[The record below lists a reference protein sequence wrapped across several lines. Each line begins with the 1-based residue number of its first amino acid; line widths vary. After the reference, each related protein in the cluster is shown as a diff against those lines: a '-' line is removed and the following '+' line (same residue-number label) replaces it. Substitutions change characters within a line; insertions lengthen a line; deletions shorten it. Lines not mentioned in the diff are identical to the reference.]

1 MSCSNCYNGCTEIV
15 SDKCVKYTG
24 IDVPILGITNG
35 DTLLHVEQ
43 TLINFLVPMLNG
55 TGIIP
60 DISNSIICEVVS
72 KYLPTCSTCTGFT
85 LKDIL
90 IALIKAACDLQE
102 QIVDLQEQ
110 IDEIES
116 PYTTSCLSGVTSS
129 SNTHDV
135 LQAVINKLC
144 QVDSNLTALALDVST
159 NYVQISDLDT
169 LIQSYIDS
177 SGQNTLIKNRMVP
190 FAVAPY
196 FGPITF
202 FDGSGAGVGSWDR
215 IFLCNGNNGT
225 PDLRG
230 RTLVGVTDGTMLG
243 GTMSNV
249 VDPGIP
255 GNPSYSIGT
264 NSGTNQVTLDV
275 TQIPNHTH
283 VITNVTTVNDPGHSH
298 EFEGVTNSS
307 GSGTGSRKSVP
318 FTRTTTTNL
327 TGITVDV
334 SSSAS
339 FEGGGL
345 PHSNIQPSIGCRYII
360 YIP

>member
-1 MSCSNCYNGCTEIV
+1 MSCTNCFNGCTDII

-24 IDVPILGITNG
+24 VDVPVLGIENG
-35 DTLLHVEQ
+35 DTLLHVEES
-43 TLINFLVPMLNG
+43 LINFLVPMLDG
-55 TGIIP
+55 TGIVP
-60 DISNSIICEVVS
+60 DISNSIICEAVS

-90 IALIKAACDLQE
+90 IALIKATCDLQE
-102 QIVDLQEQ
+102 QIDDLQLQ

-116 PYTTSCLSGVTSS
+116 PYTTDCLSGVTSS

-135 LQAVINKLC
+135 LQATIDKLC
-144 QVDSNLTALALDVST
+144 EIDTDLLALALDLST

-169 LIQSYIDS
+169 LIQNYIDG
-177 SGQNTLIKNRMVP
+177 SGQGSLIKNRMVP
-190 FAVAPY
+190 YAVAPY
-196 FGPITF
+196 YGPITYF
-202 FDGSGAGVGSWDR
+202 NGSGAGLGNWDR

-243 GTMSNV
+243 GTMSPV
-249 VDPGIP
+249 V
-255 GNPSYSIGT
+255 NPSNPANPTYAMGT
-264 NSGTNQVTLDV
+264 VAGANEVTLNL
-275 TQIPNHTH
+275 TQIPSHTH

-345 PHSNIQPSIGCRYII
+345 PHANIQPSIGCRYII

>member
-1 MSCSNCYNGCTEIV
+1 M
-15 SDKCVKYTG
+15 
-24 IDVPILGITNG
+24 
-35 DTLLHVEQ
+35 HVEQ

-60 DISNSIICEVVS
+60 DISNSIICETVS

-102 QIVDLQEQ
+102 QINNLQEQ

-169 LIQSYIDS
+169 LIQNYIDE

-190 FAVAPY
+190 FAVVPY

-202 FDGSGAGVGSWDR
+202 FDGSGKGLGSWDR
-215 IFLCNGNNGT
+215 IFLCNGDNPGV

-230 RTLVGVTDGTMLG
+230 RTLVGVTTGMGG
-243 GTMSNV
+243 GTM
-249 VDPGIP
+249 DPTVNPGG
-255 GNPSYSIGT
+255 GNPNYVLGGPEGS
-264 NSGTNQVTLDV
+264 NQVTLDL
-275 TQIPNHTH
+275 TQIPSHSHLATVTDSGHTH
-283 VITNVTTVNDPGHSH
+283 DLNLSAEYSTKNDPGNADINYLIGDIFNTELHNANPALNDQDYIESAQSNIS
-298 EFEGVTNSS
+298 VSISS
-307 GSGTGSRKSVP
+307 T
-318 FTRTTTTNL
+318 
-327 TGITVDV
+327 
-334 SSSAS
+334 
-339 FEGGGL
+339 GGGL